1 MNNKK
6 TKNKYKSRYGAGGM
20 MYMPKY
26 QTGGMYADNQIPAG
40 MGSTAMTVYQESNPQ
55 VQEQREQAVEDEAQQ
70 INQDAGNLEQ
80 ELKQDEQQAEMDIQ
94 QAGQVGAK
102 FDSAVST
109 GVEGIQGLNKLGV
122 FDDAKKKLAQKAAA
136 KAATA
141 LAAKQ
146 AVKAGLGEGALQT
159 GKTALGK
166 ELGAKF
172 VTDQSTK
179 LVTSELGK
187 GSLSLAG
194 KEGATMLGKEAAKA
208 GLGEVAKSS
217 VNPNALA
224 MAANIG
230 GKAISMAS
238 DDGDATKWNAG
249 EVTGDVLGK
258 AGEYAGYGAMIG
270 SVVPGVG
277 NVVGAGAGAVIGA
290 TVAGVQGLTG
300 RKNARKLKFSALRK
314 KRAKIQEFNSEVKKQ
329 FGKKQ
334 AIARA
339 GALKQKTYS
348 GYDLGQ
354 NVSYKHG
361 GYNRVPSY
369 AI

>member
-1 MNNKK
+1 
-6 TKNKYKSRYGAGGM
+6 

-55 VQEQREQAVEDEAQQ
+55 VQEQREQAVKDEAQQ

-80 ELKQDEQQAEMDIQ
+80 ELKQDEQQAEIDIQ

-122 FDDAKKKLAQKAAA
+122 FDDAKKKLAQKAAT
-136 KAATA
+136 KAASE
-141 LAAKQ
+141 LAATQ

-166 ELGAKF
+166 ELGTKF

-179 LVTSELGK
+179 LVTGEIGK

-194 KEGATMLGKEAAKA
+194 KEGATMLGKEAAKTLGTEGA
-208 GLGEVAKSS
+208 KQASTGLIQSS
-217 VNPNALA
+217 VNPNAAA
-224 MAANIG
+224 MVANIG

-258 AGEYAGYGAMIG
+258 AGEYAGYGAMLG
-270 SVVPGVG
+270 SVVPGLG
-277 NVVGAGAGAVIGA
+277 NVAGAVGGAVIGGG
-290 TVAGVQGLTG
+290 VALAQGLTG
-300 RKNARKLKFSALRK
+300 RKDARKLELVRQKK

-334 AIARA
+334 ALERA

>member
-1 MNNKK
+1 
-6 TKNKYKSRYGAGGM
+6 

-122 FDDAKKKLAQKAAA
+122 FDDAKKKLAEKAAVRT
-136 KAATA
+136 ATE
-141 LAAKQ
+141 LAAKK

-179 LVTSELGK
+179 LVTGELGK

-194 KEGATMLGKEAAKA
+194 KEGATMLGKEAAKTLGTEGA
-208 GLGEVAKSS
+208 KQASTGLIQSS
-217 VNPNALA
+217 VNPNAAA
-224 MAANIG
+224 MVANIG

-258 AGEYAGYGAMIG
+258 AGEYAGYGAMLG
-270 SVVPGVG
+270 SVVPGLG
-277 NVVGAGAGAVIGA
+277 NVAGALGGAAIGA

-300 RKNARKLKFSALRK
+300 RKKARKEK
-314 KRAKIQEFNSEVKKQ
+314 AKVEAEKQDKINTFNTGVKNQ
-329 FGKKQ
+329 FGNSQ